1 MHSPFCASRL
11 QQLHWRVRGHATTAV
26 QSIATPT
33 ELGRV
38 VRDVANLVVPEE
50 QLLLLLPIPY
60 THLNPDLIPTPEQ
73 LDASASDAVYQHIA
87 CALTTLELLNNIV
100 GRGVTIPEDIAET
113 LLPWVATWF
122 HFIDEHWTLCVGRGG
137 VTQDV
142 EREGKAWAVF
152 MLLLACPDATHME
165 FARATDGM
173 RALLGRAF
181 VHAFRDCDLVRP
193 SAWRTLTRMLLIFV
207 QYQTHD
213 MEAGT
218 TDVDEVVQGFQP
230 YGYNSLSSRLVS
242 IILRATGND
251 PKHPQTQESLG
262 ERVLTTT
269 SIIDL
274 FIAGA
279 GRTFCD
285 LDCEST
291 VPASTILQNF
301 LSTKRGNLALR
312 KCTFFLLRH
321 NPEVV
326 WRSCIPLL
334 IRLVELSLAD
344 KDTLCV
350 LIQLFAAHD
359 RLKPIRPD
367 SNMLE
372 IADTCFRRVIPSS
385 LFRGNTAAK
394 LFATLHTVPDV
405 LRARQSSSSA
415 LAPLLNACVRT
426 LKPFENL
433 RKLTRRACDNLA
445 CGGIYDVDTFRRC
458 VCFDAYYC
466 SPACQK
472 ADWKAGHRVSCSGS
486 CDRSIAPW
494 VLTHQD
500 LVRAER
506 HRLRALVQYYYE
518 NRYDGML
525 TEQIIARV
533 KMLRRGCGTH
543 EYASSAD
550 SEPVAVVFDLT
561 STSERGEF
569 YVEDVLPASEL
580 CKKFRVRVSARP
592 QWQWTDVVA
601 RARTSRGKLTI
612 HLVRLRVD
620 ARVRNLLVPLRMGAE
635 DGEGLLEALWAAAR
649 RMDEMY
655 RQEAAPL
662 ENMVNDMRLKK
673 EVAEIQRA
681 WPADRGI
688 H

>member
-11 QQLHWRVRGHATTAV
+11 QQLHWRVCGHATAAV
-26 QSIATPT
+26 QSTATPT

-38 VRDVANLVVPEE
+38 VRDVANLVVPED

-73 LDASASDAVYQHIA
+73 LAGFDASASDAVYQHIA
-87 CALTTLELLNNIV
+87 CALTTLEVLNNIV

-113 LLPWVATWF
+113 LLPWVATWSRGS
-122 HFIDEHWTLCVGRGG
+122 TSSTSTGR
-137 VTQDV
+137 
-142 EREGKAWAVF
+142 KAWAVC

-173 RALLGRAF
+173 RALLGRAL

-193 SAWRTLTRMLLIFV
+193 SAWRTITCMLLIFM

-218 TDVDEVVQGFQP
+218 TDVDEVVQGFKP
-230 YGYNSLSSRLVS
+230 YGYKTLSSTLVS
-242 IILRATGND
+242 IVLRATGND

-262 ERVLTTT
+262 ERVMTTT

-285 LDCEST
+285 LDCDST
-291 VPASTILQNF
+291 VPASTLLQNF

-344 KDTLCV
+344 EDTLCV
-350 LIQLFAAHD
+350 LVQLFAAHN
-359 RLKPIRPD
+359 RIKPIRPD
-367 SNMLE
+367 STMLE

-405 LRARQSSSSA
+405 LRVRESSNSA
-415 LAPLLNACVRT
+415 LVPLLNACVRT

-472 ADWKAGHRVSCSGS
+472 ADWKAGHRLSCSGS
-486 CDRSIAPW
+486 CARSIAPW
-494 VLTHQD
+494 VLTHED

-525 TEQIIARV
+525 TEQIITRV
-533 KMLRRGCGTH
+533 KMLRCGKH
-543 EYASSAD
+543 DEASFTSKTFSRLPSLARNSALALGP
-550 SEPVAVVFDLT
+550 SGRT
-561 STSERGEF
+561 SS
-569 YVEDVLPASEL
+569 S
-580 CKKFRVRVSARP
+580 
-592 QWQWTDVVA
+592 

-620 ARVRNLLVPLRMGAE
+620 ARVRNLLIPLRMGAE
-635 DGEGLLEALWAAAR
+635 DGEGLLKALWAAAR
-649 RMDEMY
+649 KMDEIY

-662 ENMVNDMRLKK
+662 ENMVNDMRLQK